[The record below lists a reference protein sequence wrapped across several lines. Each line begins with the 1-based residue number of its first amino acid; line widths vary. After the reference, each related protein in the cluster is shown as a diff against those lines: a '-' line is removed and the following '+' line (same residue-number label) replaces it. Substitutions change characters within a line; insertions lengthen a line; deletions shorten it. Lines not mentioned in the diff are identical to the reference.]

1 MENSTDFQETIALH
15 SSDKSY
21 TKSEMSISVPEMA
34 KELEL
39 YKISQYL
46 LNYTTIPIAVW
57 GWFGNLISFR

>member
-1 MENSTDFQETIALH
+1 MKNSTNFQETTALN
-15 SSDKSY
+15 SSD
-21 TKSEMSISVPEMA
+21 TESEMSISVPELA

-46 LNYTTIPIAVW
+46 LNYTTVPIAVW